1 MTLKMSSDR
10 PEHPNHKQPQLSRE
24 TANPLGLTSVY
35 SPRHCKPVVDII
47 FIHGLGG
54 RSHYTWSY
62 KKDLALFWP
71 GWLHEEPGL
80 ADVRITTYGYDS
92 SIWPALTKNFSCIDD
107 FSQELLARVKVAANE
122 LTGEIPFGE
131 VCIIIMYVPFA
142 VLSLNLLP
150 IDPYHHGCPFLGGPG
165 CGASMPLLLYISHPE
180 YSYA

>member
-1 MTLKMSSDR
+1 MSSEHS
-10 PEHPNHKQPQLSRE
+10 EHPNHKQPQLSRK
-24 TANPLGLTSVY
+24 TANSLGLTNVY
-35 SPRHCKPVVDII
+35 SPGHCKPVADII

-71 GWLHEEPGL
+71 GWLHQEPGL

-92 SIWPALTKNFSCIDD
+92 SIWPAFTKNFSCIDD

-142 VLSLNLLP
+142 VLEFTFTSHRSLSLWLP
-150 IDPYHHGCPFLGGPG
+150 IPWEAWLRSKYASSFIYVPY
-165 CGASMPLLLYISHPE
+165 
-180 YSYA
+180 